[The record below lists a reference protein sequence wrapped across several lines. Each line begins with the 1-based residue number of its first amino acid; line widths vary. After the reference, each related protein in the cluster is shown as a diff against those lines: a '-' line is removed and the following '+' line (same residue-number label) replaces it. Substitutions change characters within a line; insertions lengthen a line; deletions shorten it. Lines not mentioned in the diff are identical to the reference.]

1 LPSLRAL
8 PLNAITFMP
17 FILLPCESMNKLNYF
32 GRKGKEYP
40 LNRRPLRRHIFFCPT
55 GILMIEFPAEFL
67 YIHKQFKGGERG
79 KHSPRDI
86 S

>member
-1 LPSLRAL
+1 
-8 PLNAITFMP
+8 MP
-17 FILLPCESMNKLNYF
+17 FILLPCESMNKLTGYF
-32 GRKGKEYP
+32 GRKGEEYP
-40 LNRRPLRRHIFFCPT
+40 VFCLT

-79 KHSPRDI
+79 KHSPRDV